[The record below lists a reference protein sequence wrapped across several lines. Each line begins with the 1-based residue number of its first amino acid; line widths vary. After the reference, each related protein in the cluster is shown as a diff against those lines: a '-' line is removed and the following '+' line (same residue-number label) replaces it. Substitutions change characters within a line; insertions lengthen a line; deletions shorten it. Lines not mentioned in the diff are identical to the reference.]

1 LACREFSMTS
11 WHLVVWNVG
20 GVGGSDTFSVTFSV
34 SAV

>member
-1 LACREFSMTS
+1 MTS

-34 SAV
+34 TAGLF